1 MQTAI
6 WTVIGAAALVGIRAA
21 IKSYRAHKSG
31 KDIAVDAIEAI
42 VDKIDGHDK

>member
-6 WTVIGAAALVGIRAA
+6 WTIIGATALVGVRAA

-42 VDKIDGHDK
+42 VDKIDGSNN